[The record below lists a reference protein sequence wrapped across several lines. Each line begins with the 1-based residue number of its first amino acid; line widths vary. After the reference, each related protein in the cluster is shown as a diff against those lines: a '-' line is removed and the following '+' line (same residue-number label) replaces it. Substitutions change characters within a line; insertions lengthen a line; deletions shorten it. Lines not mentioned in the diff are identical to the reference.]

1 MLVPVGIRLIVI
13 VSRAIPCISSNKI
26 NAALNMGDGQFK
38 LQISVLI
45 YT

>member
-1 MLVPVGIRLIVI
+1 MLVPVGIQPIVI
-13 VSRAIPCISSNKI
+13 ASRAAPCISSNKL